1 MDLDDLMLQCLVLL
15 GTSTDAS
22 AEPGVI
28 ATRLDLEHATHHPYR
43 VFVSVIGNALVFH
56 LASFAK

>member
-15 GTSTDAS
+15 GTSTDAT

-28 ATRLDLEHATHHPYR
+28 ATRLDLEHTTHHAYR
-43 VFVSVIGNALVFH
+43 VLVPMIGNALVLH